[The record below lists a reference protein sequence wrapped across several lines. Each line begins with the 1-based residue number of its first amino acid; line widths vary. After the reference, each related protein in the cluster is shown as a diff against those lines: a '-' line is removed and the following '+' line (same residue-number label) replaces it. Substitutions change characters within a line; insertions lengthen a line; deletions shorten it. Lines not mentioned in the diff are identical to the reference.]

1 MGKVIGQATSSV
13 AHRAAGQAM
22 SFQATLAPAAP
33 SPIPVRENGARPGH
47 IARPATGERTVSRA
61 IRAPRLT
68 VESGAYLLLLLAAAL
83 TRFWDL
89 GTRALHHD
97 ESLHTY
103 YSWLLYT
110 GSGYTHDPLM
120 HGPFLF
126 HANALMYFLFG
137 DNDATSRFVPAL
149 FGVAL
154 VGLPWLLRGPNF
166 LGRWGALFT
175 SALFLVSP
183 SYLYYS
189 RYIRH
194 DMYTVVG
201 SLVLFIAIVRY
212 AERPRRGWLV
222 LAGASLGFL
231 FTNHEIVFALVAIF
245 AGFLYGA
252 MLFGP
257 MRGLLTAHIAIGGIG
272 LAAILAALTFGG
284 AFPAIPWK
292 DLNFPNESREPTI
305 EQQRQFYIDLIRHPA
320 IIVLVIVVIGAV
332 VALRA
337 AIKANRPGHVA
348 EDGYVGAMLNDAPDG
363 SFARGV
369 ANAWSDRP
377 GLQWAVLAGLAV
389 AVPLF
394 SSMFTNLRGLMT
406 ATFATDG
413 TLLYWLGQQ
422 DVQRGEQ
429 PWFYFLVMTP
439 QYELLAIAFG
449 LAAIGLTAWRVVKTP
464 ADPRQRFRLFLAV
477 WFAGMFV
484 GLSYAGEKMPW
495 LIVHFTLPL
504 TLLAGGLLGE
514 VTERRIARTRLAGSD
529 RFSWVSVSLVIG
541 LLLAGA
547 SWMILAARL
556 SFPVITEN
564 ARGAVVRVVAQGA
577 LDQWWLLAIPPIT
590 AVVMVGAVA
599 YVRGVRSAALP
610 AIAALAIGLLIIQ
623 IHAGWRVS
631 MREGDVAR
639 DSLIYNTTT
648 PDVTRMV
655 GELSQLSNELHGD
668 LSMDV
673 WFDDDTSWP
682 LNWYL
687 RDFTD
692 RRYFGGSLDS
702 PPSDAEVL
710 IVSDD
715 NLSDTVRAQLDGY
728 TAQEYVLRWHEP
740 EGSVYRDFA
749 IAPEIPVG
757 RSALN
762 ESLEDR
768 NPVEVAGLVAESIA
782 SSISTQA
789 EPEGQQ
795 RLWRLV
801 MYREM
806 PTSTINFGFTMYVR
820 NDLVPLYNTI
830 RY

>member
-1 MGKVIGQATSSV
+1 MTFRS
-13 AHRAAGQAM
+13 
-22 SFQATLAPAAP
+22 TLAPAGP
-33 SPIPVRENGARPGH
+33 SVAVVHQNAVITEPTYRMAGR
-47 IARPATGERTVSRA
+47 ERTVARGTGT
-61 IRAPRLT
+61 PRLT
-68 VESGAYLLLLLAAAL
+68 VESGTYLLLLLVAAL

-89 GTRALHHD
+89 GSRAMHHD

-103 YSWLLYT
+103 YSWLLYN
-110 GSGYTHDPLM
+110 GSGYVHDPLM

-137 DNDATSRFVPAL
+137 DNDATSRFMPAL

-175 SALFLVSP
+175 SGLFLVSP

-201 SLVLFIAIVRY
+201 SLLLFIAIVRY
-212 AERPRRGWLV
+212 AERPRRAWLI
-222 LAGASLGFL
+222 LGGASLGFL

-252 MLFGP
+252 LLFGP
-257 MRGLLTAHIAIGGIG
+257 MRGLLAAHIAVGGLG
-272 LAAILAALTFGG
+272 LAAILAALRFGG
-284 AFPAIPWK
+284 PFPAIPWQNL
-292 DLNFPNESREPTI
+292 DTGSGQPTQD
-305 EQQRQFYIDLIRHPA
+305 QQQQFYIDLVRHPA
-320 IIVLVIVVIGAV
+320 VITLAIVVIAAV
-332 VALRA
+332 VALA
-337 AIKANRPGHVA
+337 AAVRANRPGRVA
-348 EDGYVGAMLNDAPDG
+348 GEGYVGAMLNDAPDG

-369 ANAWSDRP
+369 AAAWADRP
-377 GLQWAVLAGLAV
+377 GLQWGLLAGLAI

-394 SSMFTNLRGLMT
+394 SSMFTNLRGLLT

-422 DVQRGEQ
+422 EVQRGEQ
-429 PWFYFLVMTP
+429 PWFYFLILAP
-439 QYELLAIAFG
+439 QYELLALAFG
-449 LAAIGLTAWRVVKTP
+449 LAAVGLTAWRVVRGARRPADAP
-464 ADPRQRFRLFLAV
+464 ADPRQRFRLFLAI
-477 WFAGMFV
+477 WFLGMFA

-514 VTERRIARTRLAGSD
+514 VAERRIAKARLTGAD
-529 RFSWVSVSLVIG
+529 RFSWASVTMVVALLV
-541 LLLAGA
+541 AGG
-547 SWMILAARL
+547 SWMILAARM
-556 SFPVITEN
+556 SYPVITETDDDEI
-564 ARGAVVRVVAQGA
+564 VRVVGQGA
-577 LDQWWLLAIPPIT
+577 LDQWWMLAIPPIA
-590 AVVMVGAVA
+590 AVLLVGAVA
-599 YVRGVRSAALP
+599 YSRGIRNAGRPV
-610 AIAALAIGLLIIQ
+610 IAALAIGLLIVQ

-639 DSLIYNTTT
+639 DTLIYNTST
-648 PDVTRMV
+648 PDVTRVV
-655 GELSQLSNELHGD
+655 GELGLLSNELYGD
-668 LSMDV
+668 LSIDV
-673 WFDDDTSWP
+673 WYDDDTSWP
-682 LNWYL
+682 FNWYL
-687 RDFTD
+687 RDFDD
-692 RRYFGGSLDS
+692 RRFFGGSLDA
-702 PPSDAEVL
+702 PPEGAEVL
-710 IVSDD
+710 LVSND
-715 NLSDTVRAQLDGY
+715 NLDDVQNQMDGY
-728 TAQEYVLRWHEP
+728 TAQAYVMRWHEP

-762 ESLEDR
+762 ESLEGE
-768 NPVEVAGLVAESIA
+768 NPLTIARLVLGSIA
-782 SSISTQA
+782 SSVSTQA
-789 EPEGQQ
+789 DPAGQQ

-806 PTSTINFGFTMYVR
+806 PQSTINFGYTVYVR
-820 NDLVPLYNTI
+820 NDLIPLYNTI